1 MNDFTAHN
9 SSDTNNAQFL
19 APETHQRAEG
29 EGKGGPVRMTIA
41 QIRSVV
47 DALNWTRNDLFGAT
61 PEEFKRMD
69 VAAHLGPRIADCQ
82 ALQIP
87 PRFAK
92 DIENRAFAIERAEA
106 MVVRWRAL
114 QPTATPASR

>member
-1 MNDFTAHN
+1 MNDFTAHT
-9 SSDTNNAQFL
+9 SSDTNEAQFL

-29 EGKGGPVRMTIA
+29 EGKGAVRMTIA
-41 QIRSVV
+41 QIRSVIET
-47 DALNWTRNDLFGAT
+47 LNWTRNDLSGAT

-69 VAAHLGPRIADCQ
+69 VAAHLGPRIADCKG
-82 ALQIP
+82 LQIP

-106 MVVRWRAL
+106 MVARWRGL
-114 QPTATPASR
+114 QPVPKPTAQ